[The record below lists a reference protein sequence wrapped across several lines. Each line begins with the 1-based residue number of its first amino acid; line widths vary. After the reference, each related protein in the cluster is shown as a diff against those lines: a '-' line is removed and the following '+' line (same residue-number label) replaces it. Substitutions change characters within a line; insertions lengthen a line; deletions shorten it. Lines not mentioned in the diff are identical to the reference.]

1 MSVVIFE
8 VTKLIFVAW
17 NIRTINSCD
26 AYFAPEKKFCG
37 KVGRNRARKPYAL
50 RKNVIGTVLGSLKA
64 RPRLAR
70 LASNNQKNIYPKNTI
85 SNNTLLKPCIKIAKV
100 RGVDS
105 QHARRRERLALHLWA
120 VDFERQTG
128 WVSLAVFPG
137 LLDPFIDITV
147 SSRRVS
153 INCFIP
159 CGIADVGWGCRRGI
173 C

>member
-1 MSVVIFE
+1 MHILHQILFSVGE
-8 VTKLIFVAW
+8 L
-17 NIRTINSCD
+17 
-26 AYFAPEKKFCG
+26 CG
-37 KVGRNRARKPYAL
+37 NRARKLYAVK
-50 RKNVIGTVLGSLKA
+50 KNVISIILGSLKA
-64 RPRLAR
+64 RPR

-120 VDFERQTG
+120 VDFERRTG

>member
-1 MSVVIFE
+1 MLLERTLLVLYSGRS
-8 VTKLIFVAW
+8 KLDLAW
-17 NIRTINSCD
+17 HQIT
-26 AYFAPEKKFCG
+26 PK
-37 KVGRNRARKPYAL
+37 
-50 RKNVIGTVLGSLKA
+50 
-64 RPRLAR
+64 
-70 LASNNQKNIYPKNTI
+70 KNIPKNTI